1 MAGSPRQHST
11 RASRRVIMRTS
22 HLISGVVLQVGR
34 GKEDPGQPCIEA
46 GPAIHASTSIMVGT
60 MNPGTNTL
68 RKNSHSSALDRTDIA
83 ILGLLQNN
91 ARLSVKEI
99 AAEVGLA
106 PSSTHE
112 RIRRRWDAG
121 VLGSPYRDV
130 DHL

>member
-1 MAGSPRQHST
+1 MIAGDVPSKKAYVCAKMTPINTAPSMST
-11 RASRRVIMRTS
+11 AILASNRAAK
-22 HLISGVVLQVGR
+22 L
-34 GKEDPGQPCIEA
+34 DPGK
-46 GPAIHASTSIMVGT
+46 
-60 MNPGTNTL
+60 